1 MKHAIPLLAAA
12 LLVSGC
18 AAPTGSED
26 TASSSEA
33 LKKFHVVDHA
43 DPIPIEVFQ
52 KLAHFEKLT
61 QADLDKV
68 YRIEHDIDVASDR
81 TIHATESF
89 TLRSWLSFP
98 HKGIMLIPGPVT
110 NAAFYNIDVDGYDSG
125 VILGRDGY
133 FSWNVDLEGAGKSS
147 FPADGRVCD
156 TQRGVDD
163 LTPVL
168 QIIREERWVP
178 KVDILGESWGGGI
191 ATELC
196 ALHSARSC
204 VLSSMLYKNTTPFGA
219 SLFLTPAFHAFLDSL
234 TDGYFPTNGPF
245 YFQFVAASTTDVQNY
260 TFATQPGN
268 YSTAPLYAPFS
279 MPFFDPTN
287 ARVPGLVIFG
297 DQDVTV
303 PLSDAQDLV
312 NDYGAGSKGSAKL
325 IVLSGAGHV
334 PRVEA
339 AASATWWADVLDF
352 LHTVKE

>member
-1 MKHAIPLLAAA
+1 MKHQLLFAAA
-12 LLVSGC
+12 LLASGC
-18 AAPTGSED
+18 AAPTASSED

-43 DPIPIEVFQ
+43 DPIPVEVFQ
-52 KLAHFEKLT
+52 KLAHFDKLT

-68 YRIEHDIDVASDR
+68 YRVEHDIDVASDR

-89 TLRSWLSFP
+89 TLRSWLAFP

-110 NAAFYNIDVDGYDSG
+110 NAAFFNIDADGYDSG
-125 VILGRDGY
+125 AILGRDGY

-163 LTPVL
+163 LTPVVQL
-168 QIIREERWVP
+168 IREERWVP
-178 KVDILGESWGGGI
+178 KVDLLGESWGGGI

-219 SLFLTPAFHAFLDSL
+219 SLFLTPQFHAFLDSL

-245 YFQFVAASTTDVQNY
+245 YFQFVAASPTDVQNY

-287 ARVPGLVIFG
+287 ARVPGLIIYG
-297 DQDVTV
+297 DADPTV
-303 PLSDAQDLV
+303 PLSDAQQLA
-312 NDYGAGSKGSAKL
+312 NEYGDNGAKL

-334 PRVEA
+334 PRVET

-352 LHTVKE
+352 LHSVEE

>member
-1 MKHAIPLLAAA
+1 MKQILFCAAA
-12 LLVSGC
+12 LFAVGC
-18 AAPTGSED
+18 AAPTSSED
-26 TASSSEA
+26 TASSSDA
-33 LKKFHVVDHA
+33 LKKFHVVDHS
-43 DPIPIEVFQ
+43 DPIPAEVFQ
-52 KLAHFEKLT
+52 KLAHFENLT

-68 YRIEHDIDVASDR
+68 YRVEHDIDVASDR

-89 TLRSWLSFP
+89 TLRSWLAFP

-110 NAAFYNIDVDGYDSG
+110 NAAFFNIAVDGYDSG
-125 VILGRDGY
+125 AILGRDGY
-133 FSWNVDLEGAGKSS
+133 FSWNVDLEGAGQSS

-163 LTPVL
+163 LTPVM

-178 KVDILGESWGGGI
+178 KVDLLGESWGGGI

-196 ALHSARSC
+196 ALHDARSC

-219 SLFLTPAFHAFLDSL
+219 SLFLTPQFHAFLDSL

-245 YFQFVAASTTDVQNY
+245 YFQFVAASPTDVQNY

-287 ARVPGLVIFG
+287 ARVPALVIFG
-297 DQDVTV
+297 DADPTV

-312 NDYGAGSKGSAKL
+312 NDYGSNSKKGSAQL

-334 PRVEA
+334 PRVET
-339 AASATWWADVLDF
+339 AASATWWADVMGF
-352 LHTVKE
+352 LHSVKE

>member
-18 AAPTGSED
+18 AAPTDSED

-352 LHTVKE
+352 LHSVKE